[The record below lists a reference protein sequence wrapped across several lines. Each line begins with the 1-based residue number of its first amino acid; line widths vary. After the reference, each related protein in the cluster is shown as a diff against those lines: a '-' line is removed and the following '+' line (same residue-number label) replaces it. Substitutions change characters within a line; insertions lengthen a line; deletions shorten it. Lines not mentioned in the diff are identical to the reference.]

1 MKKRKTIG
9 LIINCLDGNYL
20 TYFWLMLKKAAEKF
34 DCNLIIYEGRVFG
47 DPLNHIKK
55 HTIVYGFI
63 DKKRIDGLI
72 LTSAVTDSMNDKDAD
87 NFLNRFK
94 DIPLVSIGKV
104 IPEAT
109 SIIADNKAGM
119 KSLVKHLVEDH
130 NYKKIMFVT
139 GPKNNC
145 EAVERYKAYL

>member
-34 DCNLIIYEGRVFG
+34 DCNLIVYEGRG
-47 DPLNHIKK
+47 LNSGLSHARK
-55 HTIVYGFI
+55 HTIVYGFV

-72 LTSAVTDSMNDKDAD
+72 ITSAVTDNINDKDAD
-87 NFLNRFK
+87 NFLNRFQ

-109 SIIADNKAGM
+109 SIIAD
-119 KSLVKHLVEDH
+119 
-130 NYKKIMFVT
+130 
-139 GPKNNC
+139 
-145 EAVERYKAYL
+145 